1 MGPEL
6 GYNALG
12 GVSSTL
18 WLLLWLYTL
27 GFTGAMSFTMGI
39 LARSSESCL
48 FSYVI
53 ISVLSFTIII
63 PSTTLA
69 YLLCPTRVSLQI
81 PPKPTQYPLRRQRKP
96 GFRIGK
102 RSVRTRENFPPSS
115 PHTIQ
120 SQQTPQ
126 STRSII
132 HPNSTSPSSSI
143 LHTTMHGSTSSGVEI
158 PPSFKFY
165 GPTMPRPGQPGQY
178 WQ

>member
-69 YLLCPTRVSLQI
+69 YLLCTTRVSLQI

-102 RSVRTRENFPPSS
+102 GLCASEKIFHRLHHTQYKVNKHLSQHVLSS
-115 PHTIQ
+115 TPTVLHPHHQFYILQ
-120 SQQTPQ
+120 CLDQLLAVSK
-126 STRSII
+126 SHLLS
-132 HPNSTSPSSSI
+132 NS
-143 LHTTMHGSTSSGVEI
+143 MD
-158 PPSFKFY
+158 
-165 GPTMPRPGQPGQY
+165 PRCLVLVNL
-178 WQ
+178 

>member
-69 YLLCPTRVSLQI
+69 YLLCTTRVSLQI

-96 GFRIGK
+96 SFRIGE
-102 RSVRTRENFPPSS
+102 RSVRTRYKVNKHLSQHVLSS
-115 PHTIQ
+115 
-120 SQQTPQ
+120 TP
-126 STRSII
+126 IVL
-132 HPNSTSPSSSI
+132 HPRHQFYILQCLDQLLAVSKSHLLSNS
-143 LHTTMHGSTSSGVEI
+143 MD
-158 PPSFKFY
+158 
-165 GPTMPRPGQPGQY
+165 PRCLVLVNL
-178 WQ
+178 